1 MNRVEMLGI
10 SKSFAGLKALNGV
23 NFSAAPGE
31 VHALIGEN
39 GAGKSTL
46 IKILAGAYAKDAGK
60 ILLDGKTVDINGP
73 QAGIKNGISVIYQE
87 FALASHMTV
96 AENIYIDKL
105 SDGGGI
111 VNWKRI
117 RRDARELLDRLGF
130 GDINVMKSVSE
141 LTIAYQQIVEIAKAL
156 TREAR
161 VLVLDEPTAVLTS
174 REVER
179 LFVILE
185 ELKTRGVCIIY
196 VSHRLEEIFRV
207 SDRITI
213 LKDGENV
220 GAVNTGE
227 IDQNHLVEMM
237 IGRKMEEYFPRR
249 DSVIGDEVFRI
260 EDINREQIVRN
271 VSFGVRRGEVFGIS
285 GLVGSGRTETMRAV
299 FGADRADTGKVFLF
313 GKETKIKNPK
323 AAVKLG
329 IGMLPEDRKKHG
341 VILNMSVKENGT
353 MTIIDRFRG
362 LLGFIKNEE
371 ESGLVKELTDKLSV
385 KTSSINGRVS
395 SLSGGNQQKVA
406 LMKWIASDARV
417 LILDEPTR
425 GVDVGAKVDI
435 YKVINQLAGEGV
447 AVIMISSEMNEI
459 IGMCDRTAVMR
470 QGEIVGFLEKDDIS
484 EINIIRLAMGV
495 Q

>member
-1 MNRVEMLGI
+1 MLGI
-10 SKSFAGLKALNGV
+10 SKSFAGLKALKGV

-46 IKILAGAYAKDAGK
+46 VKILAGAYAKDAGE
-60 ILLDGKTVDINGP
+60 ILLDGKAVDINGP
-73 QAGIKNGISVIYQE
+73 QAGIKNGVSVIYQE

-141 LTIAYQQIVEIAKAL
+141 LTVAYQQIVEIAKAL

-185 ELKTRGVCIIY
+185 ELKTRGVCIVY

-207 SDRITI
+207 SNRITI

-220 GAVNTGE
+220 GVVNTGE

-249 DSVIGDEVFRI
+249 DSAIGEEVFRI
-260 EDINREQIVRN
+260 EDVNREQIVRN

-371 ESGLVKELTDKLSV
+371 ESGRVKELADKLSV

-406 LMKWIASDARV
+406 LMKWIASDARI

-447 AVIMISSEMNEI
+447 AVVMISSEMNEI

-470 QGEIVGFLEKDDIS
+470 QGEIAGFLEKDDIS

>member
-1 MNRVEMLGI
+1 
-10 SKSFAGLKALNGV
+10 
-23 NFSAAPGE
+23 
-31 VHALIGEN
+31 
-39 GAGKSTL
+39 
-46 IKILAGAYAKDAGK
+46 
-60 ILLDGKTVDINGP
+60 
-73 QAGIKNGISVIYQE
+73 
-87 FALASHMTV
+87 
-96 AENIYIDKL
+96 
-105 SDGGGI
+105 
-111 VNWKRI
+111 
-117 RRDARELLDRLGF
+117 
-130 GDINVMKSVSE
+130 
-141 LTIAYQQIVEIAKAL
+141 
-156 TREAR
+156 
-161 VLVLDEPTAVLTS
+161 LVLDEPTAVLTS

-185 ELKTRGVCIIY
+185 ELKARGVCIIY

-207 SDRITI
+207 SDRITV
-213 LKDGENV
+213 LKDGKNA
-220 GAVNTGE
+220 GIVNTGE
-227 IDQNHLVEMM
+227 IDRNRLVEMM

-249 DSVIGDEVFRI
+249 NSVIGEEVFRI
-260 EDINREQIVRN
+260 EGVNREPIVRN
-271 VSFGVRRGEVFGIS
+271 VSFGARRGEVFGIS

-299 FGADRADTGKVFLF
+299 FGADRADTGKIFLF
-313 GKETKIKNPK
+313 GKEVKIKNPK

-329 IGMLPEDRKKHG
+329 VGMLPEDRKKYG

-362 LLGFIKNEE
+362 LLGFIKSEE
-371 ESGLVKELTDKLSV
+371 ESGLVKKLTDTLSI

-435 YKVINQLAGEGV
+435 YKVINQLAEEGV

-470 QGEIVGFLEKDDIS
+470 QGEIMGFLEKDDIS

-495 Q
+495 